1 MLLAELIFTTE
12 DVREVIYTRLE
23 ECDDGFVQFLETRI
37 QDSKDIDERAALR
50 SLIEM
55 VDGVKGLVERK
66 KVGLCVCGGPL
77 CVLPDVGC

>member
-37 QDSKDIDERAALR
+37 QDSTDIDERAALR

-66 KVGLCVCGGPL
+66 KVGLCVWRSAL
-77 CVLPDVGC
+77 